1 MKNFEKF
8 NLIFPNSETFI
19 KDCESLTS
27 KLRET
32 KVLPYFDD
40 ISKIICKWD
49 ERLLIDK
56 PYYEQ
61 IFNELLSNNRLLN
74 FIKDKSV
81 DDIMNLQELIDP
93 SQSQLVTV
101 NDIHDLE
108 DLIKLKDG
116 LNNISKEEN
125 FIKSYSNLI
134 DILYKEKSQK
144 EKILKQ
150 IKSLSDKTLEIIDI
164 FTKKLNKNV
173 FAEQKFD
180 AISKN
185 GIFDIQYEQNKGY
198 KCVVITEIIDEDI
211 KNDKD
216 NLDNKDKK
224 DIKIKEVK
232 DTFADIQGYKDL
244 LLLIKKEESPQKSEV
259 KQKVIEIIEQVEKI
273 IIMLSNILNKGY
285 DEDIYDHIQINLKR
299 EDKIN
304 IKTSQIIDYHYYL
317 FTESW
322 KIESK
327 DKRIIEE
334 SEDSKNHSVSDLID
348 MLEKIEEEQVKK
360 EKEIYENN
368 IFTRLIYGNQFNTI
382 YKYVK
387 YFFNINKPPIQDYE
401 LDIKNNIYKD
411 LNEEEKKER
420 IEKKKEMKEFYKK
433 CEEEVIYLNKF
444 ITNNRINKI
453 NNYEYKEIK
462 NKNGLIDVF
471 EIVNNYI
478 NELTRNI
485 KENKSNKNKLN
496 NIVKEEKIKRGFY
509 PYTSNTPEIDTI
521 RIFKFLTGNLPTAQ
535 NVLICSENTTFE
547 EICSFLYRAFYEE
560 DKRLYIMINSEKLN
574 IDKKNKLISL
584 LKELKLKTDYQMES
598 ILIFINKK
606 GTSKIIQQ
614 IRELNNKKKYRITR
628 YEK

>member
-49 ERLLIDK
+49 EKLLIDK

-116 LNNISKEEN
+116 LNNISKEDN

-244 LLLIKKEESPQKSEV
+244 LLLIKKEESPEKSEV

-299 EDKIN
+299 E
-304 IKTSQIIDYHYYL
+304 
-317 FTESW
+317 E
-322 KIESK
+322 
-327 DKRIIEE
+327 
-334 SEDSKNHSVSDLID
+334 KN
-348 MLEKIEEEQVKK
+348 
-360 EKEIYENN
+360 
-368 IFTRLIYGNQFNTI
+368 
-382 YKYVK
+382 
-387 YFFNINKPPIQDYE
+387 
-401 LDIKNNIYKD
+401 
-411 LNEEEKKER
+411 
-420 IEKKKEMKEFYKK
+420 
-433 CEEEVIYLNKF
+433 
-444 ITNNRINKI
+444 
-453 NNYEYKEIK
+453 
-462 NKNGLIDVF
+462 
-471 EIVNNYI
+471 
-478 NELTRNI
+478 
-485 KENKSNKNKLN
+485 
-496 NIVKEEKIKRGFY
+496 
-509 PYTSNTPEIDTI
+509 
-521 RIFKFLTGNLPTAQ
+521 
-535 NVLICSENTTFE
+535 
-547 EICSFLYRAFYEE
+547 
-560 DKRLYIMINSEKLN
+560 
-574 IDKKNKLISL
+574 
-584 LKELKLKTDYQMES
+584 
-598 ILIFINKK
+598 
-606 GTSKIIQQ
+606 
-614 IRELNNKKKYRITR
+614 
-628 YEK
+628 